1 MSSSD
6 DDEDYV
12 PEGGRN
18 DDEIVDAG
26 EAAQNDTARQT
37 SVKEDARVNSMWA
50 DINTSTS
57 VSQKAAD
64 KTAKYLKGLTS
75 KKQPKPSKKRKL
87 HEFQIPV
94 LSVDVKKSRQ
104 GLIDA
109 AAKSE
114 QVDQVVKFAGVE
126 YRYNTKSSV
135 FVEIMAKYSQLC
147 VFSWL
152 CSVSKTVNPAAK
164 ASAKGIDQ
172 VLASLDAP
180 KKVSTMEKTS
190 MDWDKFK
197 EVEGIEEELH
207 QYTKDG
213 YIEKQEFLQRVDLKQ
228 FEIEKAERDKKRALQ
243 QQQP

>member
-12 PEGGRN
+12 PEGNRN
-18 DDEIVDAG
+18 DEEIVDAG
-26 EAAQNDTARQT
+26 EVAQKDAAHQT
-37 SVKEDARVNSMWA
+37 SVKEDAKVSSMWA
-50 DINTSTS
+50 DINASTS

-64 KTAKYLKGLTS
+64 KTAK
-75 KKQPKPSKKRKL
+75 
-87 HEFQIPV
+87 IPV
-94 LSVDVKKSRQ
+94 LSIDVKKSRQ

-126 YRYNTKSSV
+126 Y
-135 FVEIMAKYSQLC
+135 
-147 VFSWL
+147 
-152 CSVSKTVNPAAK
+152 SVSKTVNPAAK

-243 QQQP
+243 QEP